1 MVIKDIDIEHFKEY
15 LIEEEKNVSTI
26 KKYLSDINEFLNW
39 KNEENITKKHLLE
52 HKCHLKEKCLAPT
65 TINSKLSS
73 LNSLFKF
80 LGHLDYCIK
89 FLKIQQKI
97 FRDENKELT
106 KEEYEKLVKTAYSL
120 NNERLALIIQT
131 ICATGIRISELK
143 YITVESIKNG
153 KADIQMKGKN
163 RIILITKS
171 LRKKLTKY
179 YKEKNISFGE
189 IFLTKNGTSLD
200 RRQIWREMKQLCQ
213 KSNVEQTKVFPHN
226 LRHLFATTFYKQTKD
241 IVKLSD
247 VLGHTSINTTR
258 IYLIST
264 GKEHLN
270 ELERLRLVF

>member
-52 HKCHLKEKCLAPT
+52 YKCHLKEKCLAPT

-120 NNERLALIIQT
+120 DNERLALIIQT

>member
-52 HKCHLKEKCLAPT
+52 YKCHLKEKCLAPT

>member
-1 MVIKDIDIEHFKEY
+1 M
-15 LIEEEKNVSTI
+15 
-26 KKYLSDINEFLNW
+26 
-39 KNEENITKKHLLE
+39 
-52 HKCHLKEKCLAPT
+52 
-65 TINSKLSS
+65 
-73 LNSLFKF
+73 
-80 LGHLDYCIK
+80 DYCIK